1 MEWVTIISTLLLP
14 ILAKCWGDE
23 EGTDGQ
29 EFLKANYN
37 TTTGRMNPNVVNR
50 ALPATRRAMHKAKMQ
65 CKDRRERRNFP
76 AYTKAQ
82 IYELA
87 EKNLID
93 AMNANEDKAIAVY
106 AEADRLGDA

>member
-14 ILAKCWGDE
+14 MLAKCWGNQ
-23 EGTDGQ
+23 GTDPQ
-29 EFLKANYN
+29 EYLKANYN
-37 TTTGRMNPNVVNR
+37 STTGRMNPDVVNA
-50 ALPATRRAMHKAKMQ
+50 ALPTTRRAMHKAKMQ

-76 AYTKAQ
+76 AYNKAQ

-93 AMNANEDKAIAVY
+93 AMNANDEKAMAVY
-106 AEADRLGDA
+106 EAADKLGDEG